1 MKTLECHWWFRMPMI
16 VGLLIGLAGFGTGC
30 ASGPDESE
38 SKLDY
43 FDGGALQ
50 DPEPMTLVMTGRV
63 LKSQGR
69 LNESEYILRRVIV
82 EYPEFV
88 PGYTEL
94 SELLLKD
101 GRTGEAIVVLEQGI
115 SEQPGNA
122 MLHNDLGM
130 CKLVARDFKDARS
143 EFARARDLDPVEAT
157 YTANLAMVNGL
168 LGNYDLAV
176 ELYLQVLPVSD
187 AHTNVARLAE
197 AQGDMERAR
206 SDLAIAARMSE

>member
-1 MKTLECHWWFRMPMI
+1 MKFRECLRQCHPSL
-16 VGLLIGLAGFGTGC
+16 VAGLILGAFLAGC
-30 ASGPDESE
+30 ASGQES
-38 SKLDY
+38 SDGKLDY
-43 FDGGALQ
+43 FDGGALK

-69 LNESEYILRRVIV
+69 LNESEYVLRRVIV
-82 EYPEFV
+82 EYPGFV
-88 PGYTEL
+88 PGYSEL

-101 GRTGEAIVVLEQGI
+101 GRTGEAIVVLQQGTA
-115 SEQPGNA
+115 EQPRDA

-130 CKLVARDFKDARS
+130 CLLVAGDFIEAR
-143 EFARARDLDPVEAT
+143 EAFDQARKLDMDEAT

-197 AQGDMERAR
+197 AQGDLERAK
-206 SDLAIAARMSE
+206 SDLAIVRSMSE